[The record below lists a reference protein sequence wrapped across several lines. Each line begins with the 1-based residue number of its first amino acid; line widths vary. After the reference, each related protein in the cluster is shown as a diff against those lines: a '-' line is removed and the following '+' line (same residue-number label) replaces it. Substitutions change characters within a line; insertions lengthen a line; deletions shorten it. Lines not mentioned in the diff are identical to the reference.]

1 MRPLLGCLALLAAG
15 CGDEESASP
24 PPPAAEPRVE
34 APPPPVAQPRAE
46 APRAEA
52 PDTTDAAGEDA
63 RAVLRRYYA
72 LIEAGDLEAAWAMR
86 SGDRAGFERFRA
98 TFAGYE
104 SYRANVGVPSEPV
117 ASGGWLYV
125 EVPVMITGRER
136 GGAPVGTAGSV
147 SMRRAAPDSASASPG
162 QRVWHIFTG

>member
-1 MRPLLGCLALLAAG
+1 MRLLPACLLSLAAA
-15 CGDEESASP
+15 CGEEGAP
-24 PPPAAEPRVE
+24 PPQPRPEPRVE
-34 APPPPVAQPRAE
+34 PAPPPPVAAPQANPPAAE
-46 APRAEA
+46 APA
-52 PDTTDAAGEDA
+52 PAGGEDA

-98 TFAGYE
+98 TFEGYE

-125 EVPVMITGRER
+125 EVPVMITGRRR

-147 SMRRAAPDSASASPG
+147 SMRRAAPDNASASPRERG
-162 QRVWHIFTG
+162 WHIFTG